1 MKTSLF
7 IHLQALKVSESKR
20 RPEKAERKRGRKA
33 EREKEHT
40 GRWKLRGSHYKG
52 ERFNVCFVELKVIV
66 N

>member
-33 EREKEHT
+33 ERERERAHWKMEIERESLK
-40 GRWKLRGSHYKG
+40 GR
-52 ERFNVCFVELKVIV
+52 ELMSVLLS
-66 N
+66 